1 MSSDVGA
8 DAPNSPPH
16 LFSTRRRQLLKGRNG
31 LIASVTSS
39 IAIIA
44 ILVAILF
51 WTPGGG
57 TFRLT
62 FFNPHFMWLALR
74 GDPHLAVYSV
84 LGGIVTNIWIFLLCE
99 VLVLIFG
106 LFIAWVRISTTPLL
120 FPFRILATAYTDVF
134 RGIPFLL
141 VVYLVGFGIPQ
152 LGLGFL
158 STQSPAVYAC
168 IALTLTYSAYVA
180 EVYRAGLHSV
190 PHGQILA
197 ARSLGLSQ
205 YATMRRVVLP
215 QAVRTVIPPLL
226 NDFISLQKDTA
237 LASVIGVI
245 ETVRAAQIGQDT
257 YFNESA
263 LTMSALLFLIM
274 TIPMTRL
281 TDHLIDKDREKRLA
295 NSR

>member
-1 MSSDVGA
+1 V
-8 DAPNSPPH
+8 
-16 LFSTRRRQLLKGRNG
+16 
-31 LIASVTSS
+31 V
-39 IAIIA
+39 
-44 ILVAILF
+44 
-51 WTPGGG
+51 
-57 TFRLT
+57 
-62 FFNPHFMWLALR
+62 
-74 GDPHLAVYSV
+74 
-84 LGGIVTNIWIFLLCE
+84 
-99 VLVLIFG
+99 
-106 LFIAWVRISTTPLL
+106 
-120 FPFRILATAYTDVF
+120 YTDVF

-141 VVYLVGFGIPQ
+141 VIYLVGFGLPQ

-168 IALTLTYSAYVA
+168 IALTLTYSAYVS

-197 ARSLGLSQ
+197 ARSLGLTQ
-205 YATMRRVVLP
+205 YSTMRRVVLP

-245 ETVRAAQIGQDT
+245 ETVRAAQIGTDT

-281 TDHLIDKDREKRLA
+281 TDHLIDKDRDKRLA
-295 NSR
+295 ASR